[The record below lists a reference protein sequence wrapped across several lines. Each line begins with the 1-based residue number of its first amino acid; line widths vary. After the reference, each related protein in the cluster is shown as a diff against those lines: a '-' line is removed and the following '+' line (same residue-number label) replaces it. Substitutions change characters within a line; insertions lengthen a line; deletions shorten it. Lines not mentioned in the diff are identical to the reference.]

1 MLKFKIAVIFFT
13 ITAPMC
19 LKAQELNVYLFPGQ
33 GSDYRIF
40 DSLQLEKRYIL
51 HYMHY
56 PEPNKKETLSNYANA
71 FSSKIDTTN
80 PFILIGNSFGGMI
93 CAELTQKLNPKKT
106 IIISSAKYNS
116 EIPMRYRFMRKL
128 PLYKIIPARVY
139 KWNSFNVQQIF

>member
-1 MLKFKIAVIFFT
+1 MLKFKIAVFIFT
-13 ITAPMC
+13 IAASMC

-56 PEPNKKETLSNYANA
+56 AEPNKKETLSNYSNA

-80 PFILIGNSFGGMI
+80 PFILIGVSFGGMI
-93 CAELTQKLNPKKT
+93 CVLVYWFQKLKF
-106 IIISSAKYNS
+106 SLS
-116 EIPMRYRFMRKL
+116 ESHVRLKPIQRQRYFLHYQSRRR
-128 PLYKIIPARVY
+128 AGE
-139 KWNSFNVQQIF
+139 